1 MIVHNHFVEKP
12 HNLVPKEGSPS
23 EGGAA
28 PQLQVAGIIWTSG
41 RTDQHARVVNRLG
54 EAKLEHLRL
63 QATLHQVGGLERK
76 HVLKVG
82 LGLVE
87 NAEAQQPAAGSRS
100 NDSAQVHVAPP
111 KSE

>member
-1 MIVHNHFVEKP
+1 MRPTVPGGWPKP
-12 HNLVPKEGSPS
+12 TASCHKAAGW
-23 EGGAA
+23 GGGGRAA
-28 PQLQVAGIIWTSG
+28 AGGRELWTSG

-87 NAEAQQPAAGSRS
+87 NAEAQQPAAGPRS
-100 NDSAQVHVAPP
+100 NDSSQVHVAPP

>member
-1 MIVHNHFVEKP
+1 MW
-12 HNLVPKEGSPS
+12 
-23 EGGAA
+23 GGVGPAA
-28 PQLQVAGIIWTSG
+28 ASDPGQLWTSG

-54 EAKLEHLRL
+54 QAKLEHLRL

-82 LGLVE
+82 LGLVKD
-87 NAEAQQPAAGSRS
+87 AQAQQAAAESRS

-111 KSE
+111 KRE

>member
-1 MIVHNHFVEKP
+1 
-12 HNLVPKEGSPS
+12 
-23 EGGAA
+23 
-28 PQLQVAGIIWTSG
+28 
-41 RTDQHARVVNRLG
+41 VVNRLG

>member
-1 MIVHNHFVEKP
+1 MRRTVLGGWPEPPAWCHTAA
-12 HNLVPKEGSPS
+12 GW
-23 EGGAA
+23 GGAA